1 MQLSKL
7 RWKCRKG
14 IRELDILLTNYLENI
29 FIKLNKEEKEV
40 FVEFI
45 NIDSYEMF
53 NIVFKNKPFN
63 KKFLKIVKNL
73 NLSSKSNRDEKS

>member
-63 KKFLKIVKNL
+63 KKF
-73 NLSSKSNRDEKS
+73 